1 MGSFWSRSSSLPRL
15 SAAALVTLVIY
26 VLNKNKKKNRKC
38 LAAPN
43 DEKAKSPT
51 QTQNTPPKVE
61 SADMIPP
68 RPTRPPPS
76 VTGWQ
81 GQSIPPPPTRPPPKL
96 HEPAHG
102 TRGTRSCGRNYASE
116 AKNVEVWI
124 CLDFEWTCDEG
135 EQRLVRNDEG
145 EIIEFS
151 YVIYDAK
158 ADAVT
163 QAQHYCKNQA
173 TPITRFCSELTGIT
187 DETLKHAGSLADAL
201 HALEQ
206 EMQSERLVGRS
217 CCAVAHGCADLELT
231 LPRNCK
237 DTNLKVPKVLRKYV
251 DLREATQQHLA
262 ASGVKS
268 SRATSLREIC
278 EALGVDMIGDE
289 HCGLDDAR
297 MVLKSTKELLRAGAA
312 MPLVDIDAE
321 EEHFLSGTCEEQAL
335 CLDGLPFFALAPELH
350 SWVEEHIEGT
360 IQQSALSL
368 ILGLDGRASGRAI
381 VNFGSHETA
390 VDALE
395 KLRGGRVMVCSQT
408 QRLILA
414 RPLREREWGLPDD
427 SIIPFPPDA
436 RALAALRGNGKGSG
450 KGKGNGKGRGLCWQG
465 SSCQRPNC
473 HFFHPDGRLVDQR
486 GQSKSGKVA

>member
-201 HALEQ
+201 HAL
-206 EMQSERLVGRS
+206 
-217 CCAVAHGCADLELT
+217 
-231 LPRNCK
+231 
-237 DTNLKVPKVLRKYV
+237 
-251 DLREATQQHLA
+251 
-262 ASGVKS
+262 
-268 SRATSLREIC
+268 
-278 EALGVDMIGDE
+278 
-289 HCGLDDAR
+289 
-297 MVLKSTKELLRAGAA
+297 
-312 MPLVDIDAE
+312 
-321 EEHFLSGTCEEQAL
+321 
-335 CLDGLPFFALAPELH
+335 
-350 SWVEEHIEGT
+350 
-360 IQQSALSL
+360 
-368 ILGLDGRASGRAI
+368 
-381 VNFGSHETA
+381 
-390 VDALE
+390 
-395 KLRGGRVMVCSQT
+395 
-408 QRLILA
+408 
-414 RPLREREWGLPDD
+414 
-427 SIIPFPPDA
+427 
-436 RALAALRGNGKGSG
+436 
-450 KGKGNGKGRGLCWQG
+450 
-465 SSCQRPNC
+465 
-473 HFFHPDGRLVDQR
+473 
-486 GQSKSGKVA
+486 